1 MRLSSVIFSISE
13 LAILLIVLVLIFY
26 NFGAFYGAGDSII
39 IVLYFFAAIFLVDS
53 IFYLVLRFL
62 LGLKQKF
69 FLRNFLVALVIA
81 LLLGIAVYATI
92 SSTGRSE
99 RIGILFLP
107 PLILLGLRHLFLK
120 LLAKRK

>member
-1 MRLSSVIFSISE
+1 MLLL
-13 LAILLIVLVLIFY
+13 LATLALIFH
-26 NFGAFYGAGDSII
+26 NFGAFYGAGDNII
-39 IVLYFFAAIFLVDS
+39 IILYFLAAIFLIDS
-53 IFYLVLRFL
+53 IFYLALRFI
-62 LGLKQKF
+62 LGLKQRL
-69 FLRNFLVALVIA
+69 FLRNFLAALVIA

-107 PLILLGLRHLFLK
+107 PLILLGLRYLFLK